1 MSKTISISAQI
12 PEDLGNIL
20 DQVSTEEERSKSYY
34 VKKGL
39 ETFLKQRLQAI
50 QIQKNIAISLQ
61 QYEDGDYYVADDE
74 FWQNLEDEIVAEIE
88 AKKRG
93 T

>member
-12 PEDLGNIL
+12 PEELGNIL
-20 DQVSTEEERSKSYY
+20 EQVSTEEERSKSYY

-39 ETFLKQRLQAI
+39 ETFLKQRLHAI
-50 QIQKNIAISLQ
+50 ERQRNIAISLQ
-61 QYEDGDYYVADDE
+61 EYENGEYYEANDE

-88 AKKRG
+88 AKKKSK
-93 T
+93 

>member
-12 PEDLGNIL
+12 PEELGNIL
-20 DQVSTEEERSKSYY
+20 EQVSTEEERSKSYY

-39 ETFLKQRLQAI
+39 ETILKQRLQAI
-50 QIQKNIAISLQ
+50 EIQKNIAISLQ
-61 QYEDGDYYVADDE
+61 QYEDGEYYEANDE
-74 FWQNLEDEIVAEIE
+74 FWETLKKEVVEEIE
-88 AKKRG
+88 AKNRS